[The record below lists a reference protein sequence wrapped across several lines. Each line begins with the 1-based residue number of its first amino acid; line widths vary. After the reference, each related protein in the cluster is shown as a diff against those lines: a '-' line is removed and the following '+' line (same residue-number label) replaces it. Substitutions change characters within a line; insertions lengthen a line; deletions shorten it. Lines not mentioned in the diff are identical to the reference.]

1 LKLNYFAEAVA
12 FLMAAGYHT
21 VSVEIA
27 FIVAKQDM
35 QEFRVF
41 PSKVWGHGLLSHA
54 ELLGGEKWKKGHEE
68 KIVSVYGIDLT
79 KMGYNQ

>member
-1 LKLNYFAEAVA
+1 
-12 FLMAAGYHT
+12 MAAGYHI

-41 PSKVWGHGLLSHA
+41 PSKVWGRGLLSHA
-54 ELLGGEKWKKGHEE
+54 DLPGGDTKWKKGQEE
-68 KIVSVYGIDLT
+68 KLVSVYGIDLT
-79 KMGYNQ
+79 KMGYHQ